1 MANQPTKLSRDIYG
15 QADKYI
21 DQLKEKYH
29 LTERQIQAIVSRSLA
44 NEDNWSTPA
53 SGSDRRQ
60 VVQELEHL
68 YKNANQSDR
77 QLIAVSMANRSLHS
91 VADVTVAL
99 VSIELIHLASWRKQ
113 QLTEALHSIPQK
125 VWDNGFEKAKK
136 QAMEHFLRKWGRKPT
151 PIEHQIALTNHLSK
165 FNKGRGLKPYS
176 RKLTQK
182 VIAKIVEEN
191 GSGVDG
197 YAAINRDT
205 VQMMNTLKD
214 TVDAAIQRH
223 ANIQDF
229 SRDFAKKFYGTDDIS
244 GGDLYRAERLLRTEY
259 TYTYTEARRQ
269 DMLQRG
275 VMYYTNM
282 AVGNRNTCKHCY
294 DIDGTSFPV
303 KDMEAG
309 TNAPPFHP
317 NCQCEIVETPPSQV
331 EGGSLFDKNND
342 LIDDDVDYTQYGRH
356 YVKSMTASRD
366 WPLRLSGKQQN
377 HLEHTHL
384 TTKDP
389 NIKKRS
395 YLYDREDPVALLKK
409 YSGHGTLKMNK
420 NKWGNTEII
429 RANHYIGVD
438 LPSGKP
444 TKFAKIHYGK
454 RGAHIVPV
462 LRGGRGE

>member
-1 MANQPTKLSRDIYG
+1 MVANQPTKLSRDIYG

-29 LTERQIQAIVSRSLA
+29 LTEKQIQAIVSRSLA

-53 SGSDRRQ
+53 TGSDRRQ
-60 VVQELEHL
+60 VVQELERL
-68 YKNANQSDR
+68 YKHANQSDR

-113 QLTEALHSIPQK
+113 QLTEALNSIPQK
-125 VWDNGFEKAKK
+125 VWDDGFEKAQK

-165 FNKGRGLKPYS
+165 FNEERGLKPYS

-182 VIAKIVEEN
+182 AITKIVEEN

-214 TVDAAIQRH
+214 TVDTAIQRH
-223 ANIQDF
+223 AKIQDF

-282 AVGNRNTCKHCY
+282 AVGARNTCRHCL

-317 NCQCEIVETPPSQV
+317 NCQCEIIETPPSQV
-331 EGGSLFDKNND
+331 EDGSLFDKNDD
-342 LIDDDVDYTQYGRH
+342 LLDFFDNGEKMDYDSYGKHYTRSMIQSGDWGRQINLDKQKVHMQYT
-356 YVKSMTASRD
+356 VKQ
-366 WPLRLSGKQQN
+366 GK
-377 HLEHTHL
+377 
-384 TTKDP
+384 
-389 NIKKRS
+389 S
-395 YLYDREDPVALLKK
+395 YLFDREDPQSLLDK
-409 YSGHGTLKMNK
+409 YAGHGSLFMSRS
-420 NKWGNTEII
+420 GFRNTETV
-429 RANHYIGVD
+429 RTNHYVGVD
-438 LPSGKP
+438 ARSGKP
-444 TKFAKIHYGK
+444 TKWIRIHHSKKGT
-454 RGAHIVPV
+454 HIVPV
-462 LRGGRGE
+462 LQGGKGE